1 MNNQNP
7 SASEP
12 AQDQQKNP
20 PEKFTYSLYAKLVGV
35 ACMLLFGV
43 CSLVSF
49 LQMWGT
55 GVDLFTAV
63 VFPAF
68 AFLGLL
74 LFLWAGKRW
83 TVSGDGIAVRS
94 WYGRED
100 THYWIDL
107 ESVESTGLGSGIRI
121 KDTFGKTV
129 LSLDPWIARYGEFV
143 EALRVRKPELFEQK
157 TGALTA
163 PTPRILKRNPIVY
176 PIGILFSLLL
186 IVPGIRGLLE
196 GDWLGLLLA
205 LFGAVILYFMLRIP
219 HSVHLLEDRLQF
231 RYLLGERTVGVGD
244 IYNIYARAAQDVQGG
259 AGASVIVEL
268 MKGGKIELAG
278 FREGAPLAAN
288 ALRNWW
294 EAYVKAHP
302 PVEEEGASEEDGLDE
317 DNEEGVPE
325 DVAGD

>member
-7 SASEP
+7 SPSEP

-20 PEKFTYSLYAKLVGV
+20 PEKYTYSLYVKLVGL
-35 ACMLLFGV
+35 ACMLLFGA
-43 CSLVSF
+43 CSAVSF
-49 LQMWGT
+49 LQMWET
-55 GVDLFTAV
+55 EVDLFTAV

-74 LFLWAGKRW
+74 LFLWASKRW
-83 TVSGDGIAVRS
+83 TVSDDGIAVRS
-94 WYGRED
+94 WYGREEI
-100 THYWIDL
+100 HYWIDL
-107 ESVESTGLGSGIRI
+107 DTVVGTGLGSGIRI
-121 KDTFGKTV
+121 KDKFGKTV
-129 LSLDPWIARYGEFV
+129 LSLDPWIWRYGEFV
-143 EALRVRKPELFEQK
+143 EALRVHKPELFEQK
-157 TGALTA
+157 TDGLTA

-205 LFGAVILYFMLRIP
+205 LFGAVILFFMLRIP
-219 HSVHLLEDRLQF
+219 HSVRLLEDRLQF
-231 RYLLGERTVGVGD
+231 RYLLGERTVEVGD

-278 FREGAPLAAN
+278 FREGAPTVAN

-302 PVEEEGASEEDGLDE
+302 PAEDEGSSEEDGRDE
-317 DNEEGVPE
+317 DDEEGVPE
-325 DVAGD
+325 GGAGA